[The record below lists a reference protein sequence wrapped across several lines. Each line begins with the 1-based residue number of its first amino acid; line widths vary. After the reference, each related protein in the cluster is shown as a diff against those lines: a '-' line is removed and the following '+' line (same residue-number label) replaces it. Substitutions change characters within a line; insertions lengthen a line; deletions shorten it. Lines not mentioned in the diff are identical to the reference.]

1 MTKEVKFV
9 SVKREQQKGSL
20 SCEVWREEGDI
31 FCVGGSL
38 SGTPL
43 AFVSSLVRGL
53 FTFCGIG
60 TLQPAGG
67 MFTISIKHFYKS
79 NQRKWVLMSK
89 PNEMI
94 VVLDF
99 GGQYN
104 QLIAR
109 RIRDLGVY
117 SELLPYNTPLD
128 KLKQLNPKGIVFSGG
143 PSSVYA
149 DNAPHSDPG
158 IYELGVPVLGICYGM
173 QLMAHQLQ
181 GKVQRAAKR
190 EYGKADVDF
199 GEGNVLVKGLDRRQ
213 TVWMSHGDMVA
224 EAPEGFIVDAYTEH
238 APIAGM
244 SHAARRLYAVQ
255 FHPEVRHSVH
265 GNEMLRNFLYDVCGC
280 EGNWSMETWIEDTVR
295 EIREQVG
302 EGKVLCALSGGVDSS
317 VVAMLIHKAIGD
329 RLTCMFIDH
338 GLLRKG
344 EAESVMETFAGKFAM
359 KVVKIDAR
367 ERFLGKLAGVDD
379 PEQKRKIIG
388 NEFIRVFEEESG
400 KFDDFEFLAQGT
412 LYTDI
417 VESGTATAQT
427 IKSHHNV
434 GGLPEDMKFKLVEP
448 LKTLFKD
455 EVRKVGE
462 ECGLPREIVW
472 RQPFPGPGLAIR
484 VLGDVTEDKLHIV
497 RESDAILREEIAKAG
512 LDREIWQYFTA
523 LPNMK
528 SVGVMGDERT
538 YSYTV
543 GIRAVTSIDGMTADW
558 ARIPWDVL
566 ERISVRIVNEVENV
580 NRVVYDITSKPPATI
595 EWE

>member
-1 MTKEVKFV
+1 M
-9 SVKREQQKGSL
+9 
-20 SCEVWREEGDI
+20 
-31 FCVGGSL
+31 
-38 SGTPL
+38 
-43 AFVSSLVRGL
+43 
-53 FTFCGIG
+53 
-60 TLQPAGG
+60 
-67 MFTISIKHFYKS
+67 
-79 NQRKWVLMSK
+79 NK

-117 SELLPYNTPLD
+117 SELLPFNTPVEKIKELA
-128 KLKQLNPKGIVFSGG
+128 PKGIVFSGG

-149 DNAPHSDPG
+149 EDAPHIDKA
-158 IYELGVPVLGICYGM
+158 IYEIGVPIFGICYGM
-173 QLMAHQLQ
+173 QLMAQQLG
-181 GKVQRAAKR
+181 GKVERAAKR

-199 GEGNVLVKGLDRRQ
+199 AEHSALTKGLDRKQ
-213 TVWMSHGDMVA
+213 TVWMSHGDHVV
-224 EAPEGFIVDAYTEH
+224 ELPEGFAVDASTDH
-238 APIAGM
+238 APIAGFANEGRKM
-244 SHAARRLYAVQ
+244 YGVQ

-265 GNEMLRNFLYDVCGC
+265 GNEMIKNFIYDICGC
-280 EGNWSMETWIEDTVR
+280 EGNWSMETFIEDKVR

-302 EGKVLCALSGGVDSS
+302 DQKVLCALSGGVDSS

-329 RLTCMFIDH
+329 QLTCMFIDH

-344 EAESVMETFAGKFAM
+344 EAESVMETFVGKFDM

-367 ERFLGKLAGVDD
+367 ERFLSKLAGVDD
-379 PEQKRKIIG
+379 PEKKRKIIG
-388 NEFIRVFEEESG
+388 NEFIYVFDEESA
-400 KFDDFEFLAQGT
+400 KFDDFKYLAQGT

-434 GGLPEDMKFKLVEP
+434 GGLPEDMKFSLIEP
-448 LKTLFKD
+448 LNMLFKD

-462 ECGLPREIVW
+462 ELGLPSEIVW

-484 VLGDVTEDKLHIV
+484 VLGEVTEDKLKIV
-497 RESDAILREEIAKAG
+497 RDSDYILREEIAKAG

-528 SVGVMGDERT
+528 SVGVMGDART

-566 ERISVRIVNEVENV
+566 EKISVRIVNEVENV
-580 NRVVYDITSKPPATI
+580 NRVVYDVTSKPPATI

>member
-1 MTKEVKFV
+1 M
-9 SVKREQQKGSL
+9 
-20 SCEVWREEGDI
+20 
-31 FCVGGSL
+31 
-38 SGTPL
+38 
-43 AFVSSLVRGL
+43 
-53 FTFCGIG
+53 
-60 TLQPAGG
+60 
-67 MFTISIKHFYKS
+67 
-79 NQRKWVLMSK
+79 NK

-117 SELLPYNTPLD
+117 SELMPFNTPVERLREIA
-128 KLKQLNPKGIVFSGG
+128 PKGIVFSGG

-149 DNAPHSDPG
+149 EDAPHIDPAVYD
-158 IYELGVPVLGICYGM
+158 IGVPIFGICYGM
-173 QLMAHQLQ
+173 QLMAHQLG
-181 GKVQRAAKR
+181 GKVERAEKR

-199 GEGNVLVKGLDRRQ
+199 AEHSALTRGLDAKQ
-213 TVWMSHGDMVA
+213 TVWMSHGDHVTQL
-224 EAPEGFIVDAYTEH
+224 PDGFVVDASTEH
-238 APIAGM
+238 APIAGFANPDRSM
-244 SHAARRLYAVQ
+244 YGVQ

-265 GNEMLRNFLYDVCGC
+265 GNEMIRNFLYEICGC
-280 EGNWSMETWIEDTVR
+280 EGNWSMETFIEDAVR
-295 EIREQVG
+295 DIRDRVG
-302 EGKVLCALSGGVDSS
+302 DGKVLCALSGGVDSS

-329 RLTCMFIDH
+329 QLTCMFIDH

-344 EAESVMETFAGKFAM
+344 EAESVMETFVGKFDM
-359 KVVKIDAR
+359 KVIKIDAR
-367 ERFLGKLAGVDD
+367 ERFLSKLAGVDD
-379 PEQKRKIIG
+379 PERKRKIIG
-388 NEFIRVFEEESG
+388 NEFIYVFDEESA
-400 KFDDFEFLAQGT
+400 KFDDFKFLAQGT

-434 GGLPEDMKFKLVEP
+434 GGLPEDMKFKLIEP
-448 LKTLFKD
+448 LNTLFKD

-462 ECGLPREIVW
+462 ELGLPREIVW

-484 VLGDVTEDKLHIV
+484 VLGEVTEEKLQIV
-497 RESDAILREEIAKAG
+497 RDSDYILRDEIAKAG

-523 LPNMK
+523 LPNMR
-528 SVGVMGDERT
+528 SVGVMGDART

-566 ERISVRIVNEVENV
+566 EKISVRIVNEVDNV